1 MCHCFFVVFDRHHL
15 LHRLVRLLHL
25 LRQRLVLR
33 LQRFLRGLEVG
44 DSNPGLRE
52 LAAEVVHPDGQRVL
66 GVGQASTEVLDLVLQ
81 QVILS
86 LEKKLEAKLKIFQLF
101 EIEAGVR
108 ILALRGFDNYFKG
121 IFPFA
126 YSLDHWLSPLYS
138 TLRFFFFLH

>member
-86 LEKKLEAKLKIFQLF
+86 LEKKLEAKLKIIQLCDSVGD
-101 EIEAGVR
+101 IEADGMVFESR
-108 ILALRGFDNYFKG
+108 RFEDLTIILKAF
-121 IFPFA
+121 FP
-126 YSLDHWLSPLYS
+126 
-138 TLRFFFFLH
+138 LHIRLTIGCPRCTQP